1 MSKYRIVPRIE
12 LFRWIFAFALIA
24 ATLPLLLACGPRDE
38 PTRERETREPARE
51 SRQTGTSAP
60 RVLWER
66 TPTPGS
72 GISLIQ
78 QFRESTPTSTAR
90 PRSAAPTRA
99 APAPTRRA
107 LVPTRDPTATPVP
120 EGWVLTQS
128 EAIHRATYSSYA
140 ADVEKLLDQGADT
153 GAQASL
159 RNGKLEVEAHRLTP
173 LHLAA
178 GFNPDLEVAALLLE
192 CGANIEAPD
201 YNGRTSLHWAALN
214 AGPASVELLLDQ
226 GANIEAQGYGQRTPL
241 HQAARNLK
249 SPKEA
254 VAMLKLLERGASIEA
269 LDNSGLTPLLLVVS
283 EYQKRREG
291 AAAIVEALLD
301 QGVDIEAHQN
311 GWTALH
317 FAAQFDLPEIAE
329 VLLDQ
334 GADSKATNNNGQ
346 TPCQVARQL
355 NSFTGTQLLGRLC
368 RP

>member
-24 ATLPLLLACGPRDE
+24 ATLPLLLACGPGDE

-99 APAPTRRA
+99 APTPTRRA

-128 EAIHRATYSSYA
+128 EANHRATYSSYA

-153 GAQASL
+153 GAQVSL

-192 CGANIEAPD
+192 WGANIEAPD

-254 VAMLKLLERGASIEA
+254 VA
-269 LDNSGLTPLLLVVS
+269 
-283 EYQKRREG
+283 
-291 AAAIVEALLD
+291 IVEALLD
-301 QGVDIEAHQN
+301 QGADIEAHQN

>member
-1 MSKYRIVPRIE
+1 MPRIE

-24 ATLPLLLACGPRDE
+24 ATLPLLLACGPGDE

-99 APAPTRRA
+99 APAPTRRV

-159 RNGKLEVEAHRLTP
+159 RNGKLEVELRRTDLGRADAGRLCTWRRALIQTWKWP
-173 LHLAA
+173 RCCWNGAPAA
-178 GFNPDLEVAALLLE
+178 MTSR
-192 CGANIEAPD
+192 
-201 YNGRTSLHWAALN
+201 RTR
-214 AGPASVELLLDQ
+214 
-226 GANIEAQGYGQRTPL
+226 I
-241 HQAARNLK
+241 
-249 SPKEA
+249 
-254 VAMLKLLERGASIEA
+254 
-269 LDNSGLTPLLLVVS
+269 
-283 EYQKRREG
+283 
-291 AAAIVEALLD
+291 
-301 QGVDIEAHQN
+301 

-329 VLLDQ
+329 VVLDQ